1 MSFPT
6 FLIGFI
12 VFKLIIWLI
21 NKPVH
26 KNIIN
31 EKKSDR
37 KAIQY
42 LINGRVL
49 DRHHIVYVYDILD
62 FDYNTKVYIESVNEA
77 YYRNLEILKEDEML
91 GNKVRASINDLKA
104 SRNYLLDSCVYLSAV
119 N

>member
-12 VFKLIIWLI
+12 VFRLIIWLI
-21 NKPVH
+21 NIPVC
-26 KNIIN
+26 KKIIK
-31 EKKSDR
+31 EKKGDK
-37 KAIQY
+37 KAIQF

-49 DRHHIVYVYDILD
+49 DRHPIVYAYDILD

-77 YYRNLEILKEDEML
+77 YYRNLEILEEDEML
-91 GNKVRASINDLKA
+91 GNKVRASLNDLKA
-104 SRNYLLDSCVYLSAV
+104 SRNYLLDACVYFTV